1 MSDKRKYR
9 VYIKFEEDYKEVYAK
24 DEDEAQEKA
33 TNYFL
38 ATAPIETLEIEE
50 LQRRDIQTI
59 TVIYSYCLAK
69 I

>member
-24 DEDEAQEKA
+24 DEDEAQTKA

-38 ATAPIETLEIEE
+38 ATAPIETIEIEE
-50 LQRRDIQTI
+50 IEDESLG
-59 TVIYSYCLAK
+59 
-69 I
+69 